1 MSLIHGSE
9 LLKEA
14 INFHRRLELEIT
26 IWTCEN
32 DDSDIRFQFHLLFQN
47 PREPFVSISI
57 LQLHS
62 GSKHFH
68 SPLPGG

>member
-32 DDSDIRFQFHLLFQN
+32 DDSDIRFQRALRL
-47 PREPFVSISI
+47 
-57 LQLHS
+57 
-62 GSKHFH
+62 HFH
-68 SPLPGG
+68 SPTPFGFKAFPFSTSWWMIGGLHST